1 MLNFSEQELKC
12 LLEDTPDGIH
22 IIDQKGNLVFFS
34 KSFMNNLGY
43 NKEEMLDLNVVDWD
57 PFAPSKQLHSVIA
70 DLINK
75 PEIFISKHK
84 RKDGSVIDVEIN
96 AKGIVINNEKYLFAS
111 QRNIQKRDT
120 TQVDLANK
128 LLASERV
135 KYKTILEL
143 ASDGVFIMDFEG
155 KLIDYSKKVQDLLGY
170 SDSEMQSLYVYDW
183 DKTITKEEYSQIILA
198 LKEGPIEV
206 EREHT
211 RKDNSKYIA
220 FITANIINLNNEDFL
235 YASARD
241 ITAQKEN
248 EKTIIEQN
256 EQLEAMFQTA
266 LGGISLLSLDG
277 RYEFVNNKYCEML
290 EYSSEEIL
298 NQSTFDFTSKE
309 SLKEYQTIFNKVTK
323 KSIYED
329 FEIVCVTKSGKLKR
343 LRSSIALMPNNRQV
357 LMTTVDNTDLFNAM
371 NTIKRQTY
379 IDDLTKL
386 KNKKSYND
394 HIREN
399 LKIFKK
405 YEQPFSMVIFDIDFF
420 KKINDNYGH
429 LIGDQ
434 VLAELGSLISSNI
447 RENDNAFRIG
457 GEEFA
462 LILKNT
468 SLKNATLV
476 AEKFRSIVEQKLKTI
491 KDKTITISAGVTEV
505 IKNDTIETIY
515 NRADKCLYKAKS
527 HGRNNIV
534 ASN

>member
-22 IIDQKGNLVFFS
+22 IIDQKGDLVFFS

-57 PFAPSKQLHSVIA
+57 PLAPSKQLRSVIA

-128 LLASERV
+128 LLASERI

-155 KLIDYSKKVQDLLGY
+155 KLIDYSKKAQDLLGY
-170 SDSEMQSLYVYDW
+170 SDSEMQSLCVYDW
-183 DKTITKEEYSQIILA
+183 DKAITKEEYSQIILA

-241 ITAQKEN
+241 ITSQKEN

-256 EQLEAMFQTA
+256 EQLEAIFNTA
-266 LGGISLLSLDG
+266 LGGICLLNLEG
-277 RYEFVNNKYCEML
+277 KYEFVNNKYCEML
-290 EYSSEEIL
+290 EYTSQEIL
-298 NQSTFDFTSKE
+298 NKSTFDFIDKTFIDLYKQSFQDVIEKG
-309 SLKEYQTIFNKVTK
+309 V
-323 KSIYED
+323 YED
-329 FEIVCVTKSGKLKR
+329 LEIVCITKSGETRR
-343 LRSSIALMPNNRQV
+343 LRSSIALMPNKNQF

-386 KNKKSYND
+386 YNKKSYND
-394 HIREN
+394 
-399 LKIFKK
+399 KIKESLDNYEK
-405 YEQPFSMVIFDIDFF
+405 YNISFSIIIFDIDHF
-420 KKINDNYGH
+420 KRINDTQGH
-429 LIGDQ
+429 LVGDK
-434 VLAELGSLISSNI
+434 VLAYLGRLISNNI
-447 RENDNAFRIG
+447 RKDDLAFRIG

-462 LILKNT
+462 LLLRNT
-468 SLKNATLV
+468 SLKSALIV
-476 AEKFRSIVEQKLKTI
+476 AEKLRNIIETESLVLSNE
-491 KDKTITISAGVTEV
+491 TITISLGVTEV
-505 IKNDTIETIY
+505 RNHDDTDSIY
-515 NRADKCLYKAKS
+515 KRADGLLYQAK
-527 HGRNNIV
+527 HQGRNQV
-534 ASN
+534 VSE